1 MIILGCSQHIN
12 TQVLANTFRDIY
24 VQFDS
29 AYSAYAAHKT
39 YTVDQ
44 LKCTCR
50 AYTLPDAFSWPC
62 LSAVGELSHAVR
74 VRDSALGSALLT
86 LIGDI
91 DEVLATNPNYL
102 LGTWY
107 AGTFPI
113 DHTTILTCGF
123 LPSP

>member
-1 MIILGCSQHIN
+1 M
-12 TQVLANTFRDIY
+12 
-24 VQFDS
+24 
-29 AYSAYAAHKT
+29 
-39 YTVDQ
+39 
-44 LKCTCR
+44 
-50 AYTLPDAFSWPC
+50 
-62 LSAVGELSHAVR
+62 
-74 VRDSALGSALLT
+74 T

-107 AGTFPI
+107 AGTVPI